1 MPQPPTDSTQP
12 TQPAQPTDRKTHPT
26 TGDVDAFLEAV
37 ADERRRADAQ
47 AMLRLMASV
56 SGVEPTLWGTSIVG
70 FGRQP
75 YTTADG
81 KQREWFAIGLA
92 PRKAALTLYG
102 LTYYGTN
109 TDLLERLGP
118 HTTGKGC
125 LYLKRLA
132 DVDPD
137 VLTELVRR
145 AWAANNSD

>member
-1 MPQPPTDSTQP
+1 MAEGSTDRITQP
-12 TQPAQPTDRKTHPT
+12 TDA
-26 TGDVDAFLEAV
+26 DVTAFLDGV
-37 ADERRRADAQ
+37 ADERRRDDAR
-47 AMLRLMASV
+47 AVVALMREVTGAA
-56 SGVEPTLWGTSIVG
+56 PQMWGTTTVG

-75 YTTADG
+75 YRTADG
-81 KQREWFAIGLA
+81 KEREWFAIGLA

-125 LYLKRLA
+125 LYVKRLDA
-132 DVDPD
+132 VDRE

-145 AWAANNSD
+145 SWETNNEQPC